1 MRGTVAKIL
10 RRAAK
15 KTSELYGFDEKK
27 TYKTLKK
34 VYVKP
39 TKRLVKK
46 VIKQNANTN
55 A

>member
-15 KTSELYGFDEKK
+15 KTAELYGFDFKK

-39 TKRLVKK
+39 NRNTAKK
-46 VIKQNANTN
+46 AKQNAKQS